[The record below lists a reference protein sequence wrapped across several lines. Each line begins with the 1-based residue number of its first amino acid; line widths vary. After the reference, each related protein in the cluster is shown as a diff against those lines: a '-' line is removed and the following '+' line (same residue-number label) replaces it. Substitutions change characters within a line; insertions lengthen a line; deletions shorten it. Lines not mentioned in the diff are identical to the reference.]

1 MNRKVDCDM
10 ISRQILPFISRRLSE
25 LLSKSDINLRLP
37 HIEEIRLRSQKPL
50 IINCGSHNMYLNQ
63 KTLSLQENMNDC
75 VLSTCED
82 IKETFQLI
90 TMNSVYAFQQEIKNG
105 FITLPGGHRVGI
117 CGKAVYDDNQIK
129 NIRDVSAM
137 NFRIS
142 RQIKGCSSKLVKW
155 MLDKKCGLYNVLII
169 SPPQCGKTTIL
180 TDLALNLSN
189 GIKNMFSGF
198 KVGIVDERSEIAA
211 CLNGVPQKDVGINTD
226 VLDGC
231 PKCLG
236 MNLLI
241 RSMSPDVIITDEIG
255 SHGDKN
261 AVLSVVNAG
270 VKIISTAHGYNLS
283 ELKSRKEVLD
293 ILESGI
299 FDRYIVLSRKEG
311 PGTLEEVI
319 DSSGKSIYRRE
330 QINAS

>member
-1 MNRKVDCDM
+1 MNKKNDYEM
-10 ISRQILPFISRRLSE
+10 ISRQVLPFISKRLSQI
-25 LLSKSDINLRLP
+25 LLNSDLSTRLP
-37 HIEEIRLRSQKPL
+37 QIEEIRLRSQKPL
-50 IINCGSHNMYLNQ
+50 VLNCGLHNMYINQ
-63 KTLSLQENMNDC
+63 KTLSLQENLNDC
-75 VLSTCED
+75 AISTCED
-82 IKETFQLI
+82 IKETFELI
-90 TMNSVYAFQQEIKNG
+90 TMNSVYAFQQDIKNG

-117 CGKAVYDDNQIK
+117 CGKAIYDDNQIK

-142 RQIKGCSSKLVKW
+142 RQVKGCSNKLINW
-155 MLDKKCGLYNVLII
+155 ILYKKSSLLNVLII

-189 GIKNMFSGF
+189 GIESMFSGF

-231 PKCLG
+231 PKSLG

-255 SHGDKN
+255 SNGDKN
-261 AVLSVVNAG
+261 AILSVVNAG

-293 ILESGI
+293 ILQAGI

-319 DSSGKSIYRRE
+319 DSSGKSLYRRE
-330 QINAS
+330 KMNVS

>member
-1 MNRKVDCDM
+1 MNKINDYYIM
-10 ISRQILPFISRRLSE
+10 SSQIFPFISKRLSSI
-25 LLSKSDINLRLP
+25 LSDSDISIRLP
-37 HIEEIRLRSQKPL
+37 QIEEIRLRSQKPL
-50 IINCGSHNMYLNQ
+50 VLNCGSQNLYINQ
-63 KTLSLQENMNDC
+63 KTLALQDNLNDC
-75 VLSTCED
+75 IISTFED
-82 IKETFQLI
+82 IKETFELI

-117 CGKAVYDDNQIK
+117 CGKTIYDDNQIK

-142 RQIKGCSSKLVKW
+142 RQIKGCSNKLINWIV
-155 MLDKKCGLYNVLII
+155 DKKFNLYNVLII

-180 TDLALNLSN
+180 TDIALNLSN
-189 GIKNMFSGF
+189 GIKNIFTGF

-231 PKCLG
+231 PKYLG
-236 MNLLI
+236 MSLLI

-261 AVLSVVNAG
+261 AILSVVNAG
-270 VKIISTAHGYNLS
+270 VKIISTAHGFNLS

-293 ILESGI
+293 ILQTGV
-299 FDRYIVLSRKEG
+299 FDRYIVLSRKDG
-311 PGTLEEVI
+311 PGTLEEVL
-319 DSSGKSIYRRE
+319 DSTGKTLYRRE
-330 QINAS
+330 HMNAS